1 MSECVF
7 NFIIAIVS
15 YYTINVKIVFRYF
28 RHDRRKP
35 FLKGPL
41 TLLIADYCKYKSG
54 IYYTFEVKKKLYI
67 IEDQIYQERKQIIFR
82 RK

>member
-1 MSECVF
+1 MYSVLSLLLF
-7 NFIIAIVS
+7 YVRIPKLKSFFDTSGPTGAS
-15 YYTINVKIVFRYF
+15 L
-28 RHDRRKP
+28 
-35 FLKGPL
+35 FLTKGPL